1 VADGRVSEYAFE
13 LALCARLEREDRV
26 VARQLG
32 GGVAAP
38 GRRVVDVVAVEPGP
52 AFDDRARI
60 TDETIPPSV
69 VEGAVG
75 AGRAVRASE
84 AVDAPPE
91 RRTAVLDRAVD
102 VGFVEAVDGVRYR
115 QRVRYP
121 DGWFADLLAVEN
133 KPDLGR
139 PGDMERQLRYDASLA
154 LFDRVVLATASHVTR
169 AHLNRLPE
177 PVGVWRFDPATGERR
192 VVRRR
197 CPSTTRASNPSSAT
211 PAGPRSGSSS
221 RRRSAAAAAG
231 SPNAP
236 TARAGG
242 PSRRPVPAASRRQTG
257 ARTARRST
265 ASSTRRG
272 TVRTAR
278 SARRPTRRRSTERP
292 CATPGRR
299 GPRTRRASRASRAA
313 SRSSDRPVDGQ
324 RRLERLVGGVVV

>member
-13 LALCARLEREDRV
+13 LALCARLERDDRV

-84 AVDAPPE
+84 AVDASPE
-91 RRTAVLDRAVD
+91 RRTTVLDRAVD

-192 VVRRR
+192 VVREPSPLPVDDAGVEPVERHPGRTEVRVVEPSAKRR
-197 CPSTTRASNPSSAT
+197 
-211 PAGPRSGSSS
+211 G
-221 RRRSAAAAAG
+221 RRRVAERAYGKGWRPEPPACARCE
-231 SPNAP
+231 P
-236 TARAGG
+236 TADGRPYCAAFDRVVDPARDCSDCPERA
-242 PSRRPVPAASRRQTG
+242 PADPPALDRAALRD
-257 ARTARRST
+257 
-265 ASSTRRG
+265 
-272 TVRTAR
+272 AR
-278 SARRPTRRRSTERP
+278 SPWAADPPGVAREQSGLTEF
-292 CATPGRR
+292 
-299 GPRTRRASRASRAA
+299 
-313 SRSSDRPVDGQ
+313 
-324 RRLERLVGGVVV
+324 